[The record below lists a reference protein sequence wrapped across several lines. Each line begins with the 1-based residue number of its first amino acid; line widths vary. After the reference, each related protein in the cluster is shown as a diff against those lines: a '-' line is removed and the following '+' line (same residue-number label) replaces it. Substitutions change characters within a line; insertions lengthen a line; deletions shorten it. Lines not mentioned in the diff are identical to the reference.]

1 MWFRFEQVLRVV
13 KALSVLTMK
22 LLVGLLKNNCRF
34 FYLDNVNKQHRMD
47 DKNTCRKI
55 HGFAGLQMQM
65 GSHFPEW
72 MNRT

>member
-1 MWFRFEQVLRVV
+1 
-13 KALSVLTMK
+13 MK
-22 LLVGLLKNNCRF
+22 FLVGLLKNNCRF

-55 HGFAGLQMQM
+55 HGFGGLQMQM

-72 MNRT
+72 MNRM